1 MEQTTLNLKASTLTP
16 QAQKLLNRLEQ
27 GPITNVYIRDELR
40 LLEYRRRKF
49 EVKKHIEPD
58 RTIVKKLLG
67 KGIVEYSIKNVTQ

>member
-1 MEQTTLNLKASTLTP
+1 MEQTSFNLNTPKLTP

-49 EVKKHIEPD
+49 EVKKYLEPE
-58 RTIVKKLLG
+58 RTIEKRFLG
-67 KGIVEYSIKNVTQ
+67 NGIVEYFIKEAN